1 MAAPGNDA
9 ALRRQVV
16 NRPYALA
23 LSVYRRLPAPL
34 RVWIVRRVAPA
45 HTVGALCLLEHDG
58 RLLMLGQRHRRGWTF
73 PGGLLNRGEDAAT
86 AVVREVAEETG
97 LRVEVG
103 LPFATVVDPGPR
115 RVDVLFWVRAGSTP
129 RVQAAGEA
137 LRAQWVS
144 PEELGEVDVPTEH
157 TLAAW
162 LRFRAPGGETGD
174 AHAGR
179 LLGPV

>member
-1 MAAPGNDA
+1 MAAASGNDA
-9 ALRRQVV
+9 PLRRQVV
-16 NRPYALA
+16 NHPYALA
-23 LSVYRRLPAPL
+23 LSLYRRLPAPV
-34 RVWIVRRVAPA
+34 RVWIVRRVAPG
-45 HTVGALCLLEHDG
+45 HTVGALCLLEHEG

-115 RVDVLFWVRAGSTP
+115 RVDVLFWVPAGSAEP
-129 RVQAAGEA
+129 VRAAGEA
-137 LRAQWVS
+137 LRAAWVS
-144 PEELGEVDVPTEH
+144 PEELGEVDVPTQH
-157 TLAAW
+157 TLTAW
-162 LRFRAPGGETGD
+162 QRFRGAAGD

-179 LLGPV
+179 VSGQV

>member
-1 MAAPGNDA
+1 MV
-9 ALRRQVV
+9 R
-16 NRPYALA
+16 RPYALA
-23 LSVYRRLPAPL
+23 LSVYRRLPPFL
-34 RVWIVRRVAPA
+34 RIWIVRRVAPG
-45 HTVGALCLLEHDG
+45 HTVGALCLLEHEG

-115 RVDVLFWVRAGSTP
+115 RVDVLFWVQAGSAP
-129 RVQAAGEA
+129 AVQAAGEA

-144 PEELGEVDVPTEH
+144 PEEMGEVDVPTEH

-162 LRFRAPGGETGD
+162 RRFRSAGDD
-174 AHAGR
+174 AHAGQ
-179 LLGPV
+179 LLGTI